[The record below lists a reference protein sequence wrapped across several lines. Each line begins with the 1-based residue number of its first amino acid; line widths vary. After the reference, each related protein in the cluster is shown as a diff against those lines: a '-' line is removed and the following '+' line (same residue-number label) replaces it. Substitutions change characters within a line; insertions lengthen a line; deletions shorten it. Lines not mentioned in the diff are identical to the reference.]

1 MQWAGWAV
9 IWLTI
14 GFALKW
20 IREACQSICA
30 WIKKGAPQ
38 MFNFLLVVTSFAL
51 IYVIFGILHVT
62 TFQALLV
69 LVFWF
74 LISALAKD
82 QFD

>member
-1 MQWAGWAV
+1 
-9 IWLTI
+9 
-14 GFALKW
+14 
-20 IREACQSICA
+20 
-30 WIKKGAPQ
+30 